1 MISSTCNFLWTCA
14 YILKEISFVWWT
26 APAKQMQ
33 MCRRRSPC
41 KNTSYVRSKISITA
55 HHLPWENKLA
65 RCPHGG
71 STLEAPSSARSLQ
84 LYRGYNIFHLSY
96 CEYSH
101 PEIEHMRTDQLDITW
116 RRTKFT
122 LSAVHGCFLHENYVK
137 VDLFTNT
144 WIWVCHLK
152 DHLVLRCSC
161 NWISQ
166 K

>member
-1 MISSTCNFLWTCA
+1 MHTFWKKSASSGEPHQQNKCKCA
-14 YILKEISFVWWT
+14 GEDRH
-26 APAKQMQ
+26 AKIHRMYD
-33 MCRRRSPC
+33 RKYPKLLIIFHER
-41 KNTSYVRSKISITA
+41 TSWLDV
-55 HHLPWENKLA
+55 L
-65 RCPHGG
+65 
-71 STLEAPSSARSLQ
+71 TLEAPSSARSLQ
-84 LYRGYNIFHLSY
+84 LYRGYIFHLSY

-122 LSAVHGCFLHENYVK
+122 LSAVHGFFLHENYVK
-137 VDLFTNT
+137 VDLFTNI
-144 WIWVCHLK
+144 WIWVCHLQ